1 LKRRKNAE
9 LAHLTLS
16 TKRTKNNNRSIAM
29 YPELSRDTSRPST
42 GLRAALF
49 KYGEAQVYS
58 GQLYMQVH
66 IHHYGTFKNVI

>member
-1 LKRRKNAE
+1 
-9 LAHLTLS
+9 
-16 TKRTKNNNRSIAM
+16 M